1 MRVIDGLPMNSR
13 RSKIKI
19 KAGDI
24 VTLDYARDSPRSEA
38 PLFIA
43 LENPPSI
50 HYSMNVYCFYSPGD
64 RGAVSW
70 LHVTFDIPQSRLI
83 KLNYTG

>member
-1 MRVIDGLPMNSR
+1 MNPR
-13 RSKIKI
+13 RPKIKI

-24 VTLDYARDSPRSEA
+24 VTLDYARDSPRNDA

-64 RGAVSW
+64 GGVKSW
-70 LHVTFDIPQSRLI
+70 LHATFDISQSRLI

>member
-1 MRVIDGLPMNSR
+1 MRLKSVR
-13 RSKIKI
+13 I

-24 VTLDYARDSPRSEA
+24 VTLDYARENPKGEA

-50 HYSMNVYCFYSPGD
+50 HYSMNVFCFYSPG
-64 RGAVSW
+64 GTQHAAW
-70 LHVTFDIPQSRLI
+70 LHATFDISQSRLI
-83 KLNYTG
+83 KFNYTG